1 LLHSQSISDESD
13 EDEGVLDDSTSLLD
27 DEESD
32 EEANLGEYREATV
45 FQNYLE
51 YGTNI
56 NIAEYKDGVRFTIN
70 GIGRVYPSHLRGHIA
85 VGRSVQFVNPQ
96 TFDDRVWY
104 FCEVLQELFG
114 CFIGANTYLTPAGS
128 SGFAPHWDDIDAFLL
143 QLEGRKYWKVY
154 APDSV
159 SDELP
164 RESSGNFTD
173 GDLKNRKPTF
183 EGWIDAGDLL
193 YIPRGFIHQVG
204 FQYKIKE
211 WIRMIYHHHK
221 LLGKLQERKV
231 LRLFHASLFY
241 IILTKTLEWVMPPDG
256 NNWNVLEVP
265 EAITTLAKNR
275 WKMRKSLPV
284 GMLDMG
290 GVADIDYRL
299 DEHFEKKYAAL
310 DRHIT
315 ALRSFLKKLRDGGID
330 IMAAEFMK
338 TALPPML
345 TAEEKTLS
353 VVGSQPDILHGKLM
367 EFRPSTR
374 VKLIRRHAQRLVFE
388 NENDCCIVHRMAN
401 SRVYEGRPQQS
412 FSLPNEFIDGFN
424 ALSVNYPE
432 WMSLSEMPSDMTRE
446 QVKGLCHL
454 LYNHGLIMVQQLP
467 DRVKK
472 NVRRRK

>member
-1 LLHSQSISDESD
+1 MVAPCDAQTFFREFFQSNVLVLKRNAPNYYGNLFSTESFV
-13 EDEGVLDDSTSLLD
+13 ELIQ
-27 DEESD
+27 
-32 EEANLGEYREATV
+32 N
-45 FQNYLE
+45 NYLE

-56 NIAEYKDGVRFTIN
+56 NVAEYKGGVRFTMN
-70 GIGRVYPSHLRGHIA
+70 GTGRVYPSHLRGHIA
-85 VGRSVQFVNPQ
+85 IGRSVQFVNPQ

-143 QLEGRKYWKVY
+143 QLEGRKYWKVF
-154 APDSV
+154 APDSI

-173 GDLKNRKPTF
+173 DDMKNRKPTF
-183 EGWIDAGDLL
+183 EGWIEAGDLL
-193 YIPRGFIHQVG
+193 YIPRGFIHQATTSDDV
-204 FQYKIKE
+204 
-211 WIRMIYHHHK
+211 H
-221 LLGKLQERKV
+221 
-231 LRLFHASLFY
+231 SLHITISSGRQWSFADLMD
-241 IILTKTLEWVMPPDG
+241 IL
-256 NNWNVLEVP
+256 VP

-275 WKMRKSLPV
+275 WMMRKSLPV

-299 DEHFEKKYAAL
+299 DEHFEVKWKAAL
-310 DRHIT
+310 DRHMT
-315 ALRSFLKKLRDGGID
+315 ALRIFLKELGDGGID
-330 IMAAEFMK
+330 IMAGEFMK

-353 VVGSQPDILHGKLM
+353 VVGSHPDILHGKPM

-374 VKLIRRHAQRLVFE
+374 VKLIRRHAQRLIFE
-388 NENDCCIVHRMAN
+388 NENACYIVHRMAN
-401 SRVYEGRPQQS
+401 SRVYEGRPQQY

-432 WMSLSEMPSDMTRE
+432 WMSLSEMPTDMTGE
-446 QVKGLCHL
+446 QVQGLCHL
-454 LYNHGLIMVQQLP
+454 LYNHGLVMVQQLP